1 MYDYAFWRVVIVP
14 LSTLSVPWIVRPKFM
29 LSLSPHTSVRQS
41 KGTYI
46 EAQGPDLFA
55 LHFWSQ
61 PHRLSGGKSII
72 TFQFF
77 LAWRIQ
83 EWSEILCF
91 QKLPLAFISAH
102 EQDR

>member
-1 MYDYAFWRVVIVP
+1 
-14 LSTLSVPWIVRPKFM
+14 M

-55 LHFWSQ
+55 LHFWSR

-72 TFQFF
+72 TFHFF
-77 LAWRIQ
+77 GLEQSAQ
-83 EWSEILCF
+83 EGSEILCF
-91 QKLPLAFISAH
+91 QKLPLAFIFAH

>member
-1 MYDYAFWRVVIVP
+1 MGAARGARDKYEVC
-14 LSTLSVPWIVRPKFM
+14 VRPKFM

-61 PHRLSGGKSII
+61 PNRLSGGKSII

-77 LAWRIQ
+77 LAWSNQ
-83 EWSEILCF
+83 LNSGVKFFVSKSC
-91 QKLPLAFISAH
+91 P
-102 EQDR
+102 